1 MYKVIRGKDCIVFFS
16 SKENELTIKNT
27 IKYCERNVNNGNI
40 PDFERKLINAIYI
53 MLSAFIKEPAFWDE
67 HCSVGISDI
76 GDSFLTRLNKIDNG
90 VSDGGGKIESLYI
103 SSLRLFYEGYLASG
117 IELSSD
123 YKYVIKLTK
132 DETSNFSENA
142 QEYINFTMRDLSTH
156 LFRKLMS
163 SPEVKVLKEI
173 SGTVSSAKSLT
184 QEWNDKLSENI
195 EKADN
200 LKKSIEGYTDAFNFV
215 GLHQGFDQL
224 HKRKVEEK
232 NRLIGLMFFLAI
244 LTISPFAAK
253 ICDIYFPSTPI
264 NTSLEGNGKHQPTK
278 EDKQGTSTNEE
289 KNLSKQENKKD
300 SSVNEEKNETSNKK
314 DEVNIS
320 DKLFDLLPVISFAA
334 ILLYFFR
341 VLLFNYKSV
350 CAQVLQ
356 IELRMTLCRFIQH
369 YSEHAAAIKK
379 NSDVTLD
386 RFETVIFSGLVSNDS
401 DLPATFDG
409 VEQLASL
416 FKTMKGS

>member
-1 MYKVIRGKDCIVFFS
+1 MFFS

-27 IKYCERNVNNGNI
+27 IKYCERNISNSNI

-90 VSDGGGKIESLYI
+90 ISDGGGKVEALYI

-123 YKYVIKLTK
+123 YNYVIKLTK
-132 DETSNFSENA
+132 DENNNFSENA
-142 QEYINFTMRDLSTH
+142 REYIDFIMSNLSTH

-163 SPEVKVLKEI
+163 SPGVKALKEI

-195 EKADN
+195 EKANN

-253 ICDIYFPSTPI
+253 MCDIYFSSTPV
-264 NTSLEGNGKHQPTK
+264 TSSLEGNEKHQPTIEEKQKTSANKEVNLLKK
-278 EDKQGTSTNEE
+278 EDK
-289 KNLSKQENKKD
+289 KD
-300 SSVNEEKNETSNKK
+300 SMINEDSNETSSKN
-314 DEVNIS
+314 DEGNIS
-320 DKLFDLLPVISFAA
+320 TKLFNLLPIISFAA

-369 YSEHAAAIKK
+369 YAEHAAEIKK
-379 NSDVTLD
+379 NSDITLD

-416 FKTMKGS
+416 FKTMKGN

>member
-1 MYKVIRGKDCIVFFS
+1 
-16 SKENELTIKNT
+16 
-27 IKYCERNVNNGNI
+27 
-40 PDFERKLINAIYI
+40 

-67 HCSVGISDI
+67 YCSVGISDI

-90 VSDGGGKIESLYI
+90 VSDGGNKVEALYI
-103 SSLRLFYEGYLASG
+103 SSFRLFYEGYLASG
-117 IELSSD
+117 IELPPD
-123 YKYVIKLTK
+123 YHHVIRLAK
-132 DETSNFSENA
+132 DETSKFSENA
-142 QEYINFTMRDLSTH
+142 REFINYIMGELSIH
-156 LFRKLMS
+156 LIRTLIS
-163 SPEVKVLKEI
+163 SPEVKLIKEI

-184 QEWNDKLSENI
+184 QEWNDKLAEKI
-195 EKADN
+195 EKANN
-200 LKKSIEGYTDAFNFV
+200 LKQSIEGYTDAFNFV

-253 ICDIYFPSTPI
+253 MCDIYFPSTPVT
-264 NTSLEGNGKHQPTK
+264 TSLEGNKKHQPTK
-278 EDKQGTSTNEE
+278 EEKQDTSTKEE
-289 KNLSKQENKKD
+289 KTPLKQEDKEAPADNKEKGEASSKKD
-300 SSVNEEKNETSNKK
+300 DSSISN
-314 DEVNIS
+314 
-320 DKLFDLLPVISFAA
+320 KLFDLLPIISFAA

-369 YSEHAAAIKK
+369 YSEHAAEIKK
-379 NSDVTLD
+379 NSGVTLD
-386 RFETVIFSGLVSNDS
+386 RFESVIFSGLVNNDS

>member
-1 MYKVIRGKDCIVFFS
+1 MK
-16 SKENELTIKNT
+16 
-27 IKYCERNVNNGNI
+27 
-40 PDFERKLINAIYI
+40 
-53 MLSAFIKEPAFWDE
+53 
-67 HCSVGISDI
+67 
-76 GDSFLTRLNKIDNG
+76 
-90 VSDGGGKIESLYI
+90 GGKVEALYI
-103 SSLRLFYEGYLASG
+103 SSFRLFYEGYLTSG

-123 YKYVIKLTK
+123 YNNVIKLSK
-132 DETSNFSENA
+132 DNTGNFSENA

-163 SPEVKVLKEI
+163 SPEVKVIKEI
-173 SGTVSSAKSLT
+173 SGTVSSANSLT
-184 QEWNDKLSENI
+184 QEWNDKLAEKI

-215 GLHQGFDQL
+215 GLHQGFDKL

-253 ICDIYFPSTPI
+253 ICDIYFPSTPVT
-264 NTSLEGNGKHQPTK
+264 TSLEGNGKHQPTK
-278 EDKQGTSTNEE
+278 EDKQDTSV
-289 KNLSKQENKKD
+289 S
-300 SSVNEEKNETSNKK
+300 EEKNETSSKK
-314 DEVNIS
+314 DEGNIS
-320 DKLFDLLPVISFAA
+320 NKLFNLLPVISFAA

>member
-1 MYKVIRGKDCIVFFS
+1 MAFFIRHDVISAITDAYRFCES
-16 SKENELTIKNT
+16 NMHNENIQEFDRSMMNT
-27 IKYCERNVNNGNI
+27 IG
-40 PDFERKLINAIYI
+40 I
-53 MLSAFIKEPAFWDE
+53 MLGSFIRDPKFWE
-67 HCSVGISDI
+67 LHCSVGIEDI
-76 GDSFLTRLNKIDNG
+76 GNSFLNRLKKLTSIAPDDKG
-90 VSDGGGKIESLYI
+90 SVELLYTA
-103 SSLRLFYEGYLASG
+103 SFRLFYEGYLASG
-117 IELSSD
+117 TELSSD
-123 YKYVIKLTK
+123 EYYVIEFTK
-132 DETSNFSENA
+132 NEINNFSERA
-142 QEYINFTMRDLSTH
+142 KSLIEYITRDLSSH

-163 SPEVKVLKEI
+163 SQEFKDLKGFTDTI
-173 SGTVSSAKSLT
+173 VSAKSLT
-184 QEWNDKLSENI
+184 KDWNDGLDERI
-195 EKADN
+195 QKAEN

-264 NTSLEGNGKHQPTK
+264 STSIEGNKKYLPTK
-278 EDKQGTSTNEE
+278 EEKQDTSANEE
-289 KNLSKQENKKD
+289 KKLSKQEGENYLL
-300 SSVNEEKNETSNKK
+300 VNQEKTGPFSEKVGSNL
-314 DEVNIS
+314 S

-341 VLLFNYKSV
+341 VTLFNYKSV

-409 VEQLASL
+409 VEQLTSL
-416 FKTMKGS
+416 FKTMKGN

>member
-1 MYKVIRGKDCIVFFS
+1 MFFS
-16 SKENELTIKNT
+16 KEVNELIIKNV
-27 IKYCERNVNNGNI
+27 IKYCERNVNNGKLL
-40 PDFERKLINAIYI
+40 DFDRGLLNGIYI
-53 MLSAFIKEPAFWDE
+53 MLSAFIKDPAFWDE
-67 HCSVGISDI
+67 HCSFGISDI
-76 GDSFLTRLNKIDNG
+76 GDSFLTRLNKFNNNT
-90 VSDGGGKIESLYI
+90 SDEGRNVEALYI
-103 SSLRLFYEGYLASG
+103 SSFRLFYEGYLTSG
-117 IELSSD
+117 IELTSD
-123 YKYVIKLTK
+123 YNHVIKLSK
-132 DETSNFSENA
+132 DNAGNFSENA

-156 LFRKLMS
+156 LFRKLMC
-163 SPEVKVLKEI
+163 SPEVRVIKGI
-173 SGTVSSAKSLT
+173 SDTVSSANSLT
-184 QEWNDKLSENI
+184 QEWNDKLAEKI

-253 ICDIYFPSTPI
+253 MCDIYFPSTPVT
-264 NTSLEGNGKHQPTK
+264 TSLGGNEDHQPTK
-278 EDKQGTSTNEE
+278 EVKQNTPTNEE
-289 KNLSKQENKKD
+289 KTLLKKENKEGLLDNKEKGD
-300 SSVNEEKNETSNKK
+300 ASSKK
-314 DEVNIS
+314 DEGNIS
-320 DKLFDLLPVISFAA
+320 NKLFDLLPIISFAA

-369 YSEHAAAIKK
+369 YSEHAAEIKK
-379 NSDVTLD
+379 NSGVTLD
-386 RFETVIFSGLVSNDS
+386 RFESVIFSGLVNNDS